1 MFLFCFGGGCFC
13 HFFFLQQVEQLS
25 NIQEDKDTVEVRES
39 GAETLIKKCAACN
52 RNVREVSRVTS
63 ASVRYVI
70 QNRSHS
76 SSSALLLKLLLFSAK
91 HITCSSIIPH
101 GFNLCSRWPQLMT
114 AASTSCVNIAGAWC
128 KDGKNISF

>member
-1 MFLFCFGGGCFC
+1 M
-13 HFFFLQQVEQLS
+13 S
-25 NIQEDKDTVEVRES
+25 VR
-39 GAETLIKKCAACN
+39 C
-52 RNVREVSRVTS
+52 RVTS
-63 ASVRYVI
+63 ASIRYVI

-101 GFNLCSRWPQLMT
+101 GFNLCYRWPQLMT
-114 AASTSCVNIAGAWC
+114 AASTSCVNIAGAWR